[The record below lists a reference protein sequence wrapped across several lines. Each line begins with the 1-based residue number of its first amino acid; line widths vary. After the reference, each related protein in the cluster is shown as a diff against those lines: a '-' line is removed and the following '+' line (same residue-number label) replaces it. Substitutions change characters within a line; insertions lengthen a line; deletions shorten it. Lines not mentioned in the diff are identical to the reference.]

1 MEAAKH
7 EALRGPSDK
16 SGFDVTSLTAETVF
30 PILERKRWKGRVLTA
45 ALAGLLVGVMVIA
58 VRVGAADI
66 PLADLLKALGLP
78 AAPGTPESALNQTII
93 LKLRVPRVLMAALVG
108 ASLAVAGATFQAL
121 FRNPMAD
128 PYVIGVSSGA
138 SLGATVAMLLALN
151 FQFLGVGAV
160 PVLAFAGALGTVLIV
175 YRLGRVGDSVSLLTL
190 LLAGIAVGSFLSAVV
205 SLLVY
210 FADQRLH
217 QVIFWLMGGFDGAS
231 WSYVR
236 LAFPYFILGIAVIV
250 LHARELNALLLGEE
264 VAGHL
269 GVEVER
275 AKRWLLAGAALLTAT
290 AVSTSG
296 VIGFVGLIVPHA
308 LRMLGGPD
316 HRFLLPASAIA
327 GAALMVSAD
336 TLARTVIAPTELP
349 VGLITA
355 LSGGPFFIYILRNRK
370 KIRFFS

>member
-7 EALRGPSDK
+7 EALRGPSGK
-16 SGFDVTSLTAETVF
+16 SGFEVTSLTAETVF

-78 AAPGTPESALNQTII
+78 AAPGTLESALNQTII
-93 LKLRVPRVLMAALVG
+93 LKLRLPRVLMAALVG

-296 VIGFVGLIVPHA
+296 MIGFVGLIVPHA

-327 GAALMVSAD
+327 GAALMVAAD